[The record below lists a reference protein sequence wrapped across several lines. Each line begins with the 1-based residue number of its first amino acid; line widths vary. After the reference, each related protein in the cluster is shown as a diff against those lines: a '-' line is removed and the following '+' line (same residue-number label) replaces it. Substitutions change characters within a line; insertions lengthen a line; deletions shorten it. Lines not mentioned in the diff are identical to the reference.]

1 MAMVI
6 RDPSGLLVCH
16 VRAAM
21 EWGMALSR
29 RTTASLA
36 AIFDSGYDNMER
48 TADENPSSVVMLTF
62 FLVFRKFKESLFL

>member
-36 AIFDSGYDNMER
+36 AIFDSGYDNMAR
-48 TADENPSSVVMLTF
+48 TADENPTRIL
-62 FLVFRKFKESLFL
+62 LVL